1 MSDLNLRRMLNT
13 AAVTELTGLS
23 ERTLLRYRS
32 EGGGIPYVRIGLRR
46 VAYREADVRAWLA
59 GRTFPHRAAELSH
72 AA

>member
-1 MSDLNLRRMLNT
+1 MAETTLTRMLT
-13 AAVTELTGLS
+13 RRAVSELTGLS
-23 ERTLLRYRS
+23 TRTLDRQAAD
-32 EGGGIPYVRIGLRR
+32 GTGIPYVRIGLRR